1 MIRLLTLFML
11 ACSTFTMAIQSETAA
26 PRAKIVTKATL
37 TDIPLGIV
45 QHTALPNAPI
55 MNDRGILFGGIGSDV
70 FHVPG
75 TAADEFW
82 SVTDRGP
89 MRELQNGDSVLHT
102 ALIPEYTPMIVHLKI
117 DDGVVTPMQYIPI
130 TTSSGKPVTGLPNIP
145 RSDPQFWDA
154 TASVEL
160 PYNPN
165 GLDVEGIV
173 RTSSGE
179 FWVADEYRPSLVRI
193 SATGRVIA
201 RYIPKGVPLVGADYP
216 VIEALPHAY
225 TQRTYNRGF
234 EGLALSADEKTIFIV
249 LQSPLNAPD
258 LEFGSHSRTVR
269 ILSFDIAAGSATHE
283 YVYRLEDA
291 TAFDPN
297 RKTKQSDMK
306 LSGVASVDQHRLLVL
321 ERTDHAFAVYRIDLR
336 DATDIIGTEWSTMN
350 TPYSLE
356 HYENPTKVGIT
367 PVSKHLVLHSA
378 VLRNM
383 PQKIEGLT
391 IVNTTTLALTNDND
405 FDVGELNA
413 HGINQGYGRKS
424 HLIVLKVPDIT
435 K

>member
-1 MIRLLTLFML
+1 
-11 ACSTFTMAIQSETAA
+11 
-26 PRAKIVTKATL
+26 
-37 TDIPLGIV
+37 
-45 QHTALPNAPI
+45 
-55 MNDRGILFGGIGSDV
+55 
-70 FHVPG
+70 
-75 TAADEFW
+75 
-82 SVTDRGP
+82 
-89 MRELQNGDSVLHT
+89 
-102 ALIPEYTPMIVHLKI
+102 MIVHLKI